1 MSLYFELSYGSLNK
15 KGEELCGDKVE
26 IAKHGDDTTMVLA
39 DGLGSGVK
47 ANILASLTSKIVS
60 SMLKEGAEVS
70 DIIDTMASTLPVC
83 KVRKV
88 AYSTFTFLQTDPA
101 GHAYIVESENP
112 EIVFLRGGK
121 STDLPVYE
129 HTISGKVIREIRTQ
143 LRENDYIIM
152 FSDGVIHAG
161 VGQLMNLG
169 WQWENVVEYLEGAY
183 EKNMT
188 AYELQQK
195 LLSACNSLYME
206 QPGDDTTVAVCRV
219 RKPNVAY
226 VMVGPPVDPGE
237 DEKTVRELLNFDGTK
252 IVCGGTTSQIVSKY
266 SGKELT
272 TCLNYLS
279 PDVPPI
285 GKMEGIDLVT
295 EGVITLGKTL
305 DVIKRYENG
314 SEGRKNALN
323 YKKDGAHLLAQ
334 TLITQCTGAKFVVGR
349 AMNPAHQ
356 NPDLPLNLSL
366 KLRLVQDIADALQ
379 RLGKKVEVIYH

>member
-1 MSLYFELSYGSLNK
+1 M
-15 KGEELCGDKVE
+15 
-26 IAKHGDDTTMVLA
+26 
-39 DGLGSGVK
+39 
-47 ANILASLTSKIVS
+47 
-60 SMLKEGAEVS
+60 
-70 DIIDTMASTLPVC
+70 
-83 KVRKV
+83 
-88 AYSTFTFLQTDPA
+88 
-101 GHAYIVESENP
+101 
-112 EIVFLRGGK
+112 FLRGGK
-121 STDLPVYE
+121 STELPVYE

-143 LRENDYIIM
+143 LRENDYIVM

-349 AMNPAHQ
+349 AMNPAH
-356 NPDLPLNLSL
+356 
-366 KLRLVQDIADALQ
+366 RTRIC
-379 RLGKKVEVIYH
+379 R